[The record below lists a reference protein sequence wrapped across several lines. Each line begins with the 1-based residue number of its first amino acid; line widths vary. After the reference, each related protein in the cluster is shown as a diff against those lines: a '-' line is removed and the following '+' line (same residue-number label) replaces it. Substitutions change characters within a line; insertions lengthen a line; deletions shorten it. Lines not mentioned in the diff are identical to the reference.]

1 MSIIGNIIENSIPTK
16 NKMFV
21 LFVGTRM
28 IHQHKMFKKFK
39 ERLDL
44 HYIKDKSK
52 IYLNWKLNIYQ

>member
-1 MSIIGNIIENSIPTK
+1 MSIIGNIFENSVPTK
-16 NKMFV
+16 NKM
-21 LFVGTRM
+21 FVGTRM

-52 IYLNWKLNIYQ
+52 IYLMSLTSGN